1 MGIVRKFAVALGS
14 MLGLMLFVSV
24 TGFVA
29 LQILEQKAGI
39 IVADSMHLQQLVL
52 EVDSRLQL
60 ARQAERDF
68 ILRTRDTKAE
78 EARTIYASEF
88 AVRIGEASR
97 NVVWL
102 QDMKRSRF
110 DRNVSAKALRRL
122 TELRLAIEDYSD
134 HFLQMVEMDAQ
145 GMAKGKVLDR
155 KIGEMDGAYLN
166 LMNLVRQFS
175 LSANDVAHE
184 ASEAIAQ
191 YSVLVKCL
199 LVVSVIISL
208 LLAFSIMW
216 VLDRTIAKSAIRLN
230 DAATE
235 LSLGN
240 LEARAD
246 VDSLDE
252 FGQLAGSINSM
263 AERITILV
271 NELEGEA
278 SAASDRLA
286 DAIDTVSEGFM
297 LYDRNARLL
306 LANRKIKEV
315 VSPAA
320 VFFKPGI
327 TASELLRRKAESGVF
342 INAIGREEDWVDER
356 FNQYRNP
363 GAHKEEPLN
372 DGRWMLVKTYRTGR
386 GEVVVIM
393 SDITERKRKDMD
405 LASMTS
411 DLEELVRD
419 RTNVLVKK
427 AMELKKAN
435 SRLKELDGLKSAFLS
450 SVSHEL
456 RTPLT
461 SLLGFSK
468 IIKRDFQR
476 SFMPLAKEEKT
487 LRLGSRIQS
496 NLDIIGNE
504 RLTRLINDVLD
515 LSRIESGQEDWRF
528 TEVDMGD
535 VVRNAM
541 DSSSGLFS
549 SKSGVKLCKRRF
561 EDVPLVHADTDRL
574 HQVIINL
581 LSNSAKFTDNGEVSV
596 DLYVEEQG
604 MVRLTVEDTG
614 RGIDAEAIE
623 HVFDKFQQ
631 AHKGD
636 TLMGKPAGT
645 GLGLAICRQ
654 IVEYY
659 GGRIWAESTS
669 GYGARFCVALPVA
682 ELVDRPLVLVVDDDP
697 SIRDYLSMTLKR
709 AGYGVRT
716 ASNGKEALSLA
727 SACRPSLI
735 SMDILMP
742 GMDGSTTIRKLR
754 EDGELASIPVLVVS
768 VVEGCHAMGGD
779 AALLKPVESEAFIEA
794 VHGLLRKEVSSRP
807 MLALRGDSDGNGL
820 EWAAAYSS
828 KVTGC
833 SESEMWKM
841 LGEGFEGMVLVP
853 DKLAGDIDLTR
864 LCDMPRIQVFLL
876 PESDS
881 GKQA

>member
-1 MGIVRKFAVALGS
+1 
-14 MLGLMLFVSV
+14 
-24 TGFVA
+24 
-29 LQILEQKAGI
+29 
-39 IVADSMHLQQLVL
+39 
-52 EVDSRLQL
+52 
-60 ARQAERDF
+60 
-68 ILRTRDTKAE
+68 
-78 EARTIYASEF
+78 
-88 AVRIGEASR
+88 
-97 NVVWL
+97 
-102 QDMKRSRF
+102 
-110 DRNVSAKALRRL
+110 
-122 TELRLAIEDYSD
+122 
-134 HFLQMVEMDAQ
+134 
-145 GMAKGKVLDR
+145 
-155 KIGEMDGAYLN
+155 
-166 LMNLVRQFS
+166 
-175 LSANDVAHE
+175 
-184 ASEAIAQ
+184 
-191 YSVLVKCL
+191 
-199 LVVSVIISL
+199 
-208 LLAFSIMW
+208 
-216 VLDRTIAKSAIRLN
+216 
-230 DAATE
+230 
-235 LSLGN
+235 
-240 LEARAD
+240 
-246 VDSLDE
+246 
-252 FGQLAGSINSM
+252 
-263 AERITILV
+263 
-271 NELEGEA
+271 
-278 SAASDRLA
+278 
-286 DAIDTVSEGFM
+286 
-297 LYDRNARLL
+297 
-306 LANRKIKEV
+306 
-315 VSPAA
+315 
-320 VFFKPGI
+320 
-327 TASELLRRKAESGVF
+327 
-342 INAIGREEDWVDER
+342 
-356 FNQYRNP
+356 
-363 GAHKEEPLN
+363 
-372 DGRWMLVKTYRTGR
+372 
-386 GEVVVIM
+386 
-393 SDITERKRKDMD
+393 
-405 LASMTS
+405 
-411 DLEELVRD
+411 
-419 RTNVLVKK
+419 
-427 AMELKKAN
+427 
-435 SRLKELDGLKSAFLS
+435 
-450 SVSHEL
+450 
-456 RTPLT
+456 
-461 SLLGFSK
+461 
-468 IIKRDFQR
+468 
-476 SFMPLAKEEKT
+476 
-487 LRLGSRIQS
+487 
-496 NLDIIGNE
+496 
-504 RLTRLINDVLD
+504 
-515 LSRIESGQEDWRF
+515 
-528 TEVDMGD
+528 MGD

-645 GLGLAICRQ
+645 
-654 IVEYY
+654 
-659 GGRIWAESTS
+659 